1 MRSIFALLRKDFL
14 LFVRD
19 RTDFAVTFFVPVVL
33 IVIFG
38 FVFGVSRNG
47 KGNNGLG
54 SSNPSGISLAVVSQ
68 TNDPVVSKVVDA
80 LRREKTFKIVTTEK
94 DANGHEQPL
103 TEARVRTLIHE
114 NFFRFG
120 LVFPP
125 DASSETSFGFKI
137 KFLTNPIND
146 IETNIVSGVL
156 QKTIFTVVPM
166 ALFQSLPQRAA
177 SELQLF
183 SNPLRSGVHST
194 TEFPQDFGVRVLGA
208 CDIPIPFIGTAAFS

>member
-1 MRSIFALLRKDFL
+1 MRSIFTLLRKDFL

-54 SSNPSGISLAVVSQ
+54 SSSPSGIPLAVVSQ
-68 TNDPVVSKVVDA
+68 TNDPLVSKVVDA
-80 LRREKTFKIVTTEK
+80 LRLEKTFKVITTEV
-94 DANGHEQPL
+94 DPAGQNQPL
-103 TEARVRTLIHE
+103 TEARVRALIHD
-114 NFFRFG
+114 NHFRFG

-125 DASSETSFGFKI
+125 DAAAESSFGLKI

-146 IETNIVSGVL
+146 IEANIVSGVL
-156 QKTIFTVVPM
+156 QKTLFTVVPV

-177 SELQLF
+177 S
-183 SNPLRSGVHST
+183 SVG
-194 TEFPQDFGVRVLGA
+194 
-208 CDIPIPFIGTAAFS
+208 